1 MKVCPIKIPLIDWNT
16 LRALY
21 TPLHSND
28 VSIVKEIK
36 IGQSAAKTLYEC
48 KVQRLE

>member
-1 MKVCPIKIPLIDWNT
+1 MLTDWNP

-36 IGQSAAKTLYEC
+36 IGQSAAKIPTRN
-48 KVQRLE
+48 KVQRLSARSRI

>member
-1 MKVCPIKIPLIDWNT
+1 MLSQYIRVNFGSYKTYLIDWDT

-36 IGQSAAKTLYEC
+36 IGQSAAKHP
-48 KVQRLE
+48 